1 MKAIGIQ
8 KIDGKPGQ
16 VYYPY
21 LPFILNTLIC
31 GALNSSEQLPTADF
45 HSLNSLDLP
54 TPIPKQNELLIKLHA
69 AALNH
74 RDLFIRQHFYGTAF
88 DVPLCADGVGTVISA
103 GSSELNRQWKGKKV
117 ILVPGRGWDSDP
129 AGPESGNYLILGGT
143 KYIPFGTAQEY
154 VCIDAKEV
162 EEAPGHLEIP
172 EAAALPL
179 CGLTAFR
186 AVFTKA
192 GVKKGDNVLI
202 TGIGGGVALAALQF
216 CTAAGATVFVTSG
229 DERKLEFA
237 KELGAA
243 AGVCYKHEGW
253 DKKMKALLPNS
264 RPFLD
269 YVIDGAGGDII
280 TKTSG
285 LLKQGGR
292 IVSYGMN
299 PGTQLPFTMSA
310 VAKNIEILGSM
321 MGSRKEFKQMV
332 AFVREKQIRPVISKV
347 VRGLDV
353 EKLEELFDDM
363 NNGKQFGKLVV
374 LFEDSEAK
382 LKL

>member
-1 MKAIGIQ
+1 MKAIAIQ

-16 VYYPY
+16 VYYP
-21 LPFILNTLIC
+21 LKT
-31 GALNSSEQLPTADF
+31 
-45 HSLNSLDLP
+45 LDLP
-54 TPIPKQNELLIKLHA
+54 TPTPVQDELLIKLHA

-74 RDLFIRQHFYGTAF
+74 RDLFIRQHLYPGTAF

-103 GSSELNRQWKGKKV
+103 GSPELNRQWKGKKV

-229 DERKLEFA
+229 DERKLAFA
-237 KELGAA
+237 KKLGAA
-243 AGVCYKHEGW
+243 AGVCYKDECW
-253 DKKMKALLPNS
+253 EKQIKALLPKS
-264 RPFLD
+264 RQFLD
-269 YVIDGAGGDII
+269 SVIDGAGGDIV

-292 IVSYGMN
+292 IVSYGMTLG
-299 PGTQLPFTMSA
+299 PKLPFTMGA
-310 VAKNIEILGSM
+310 VLKNIDIFGST
-321 MGSRKEFKQMV
+321 MGSREEFKQMV
-332 AFVREKQIRPVISKV
+332 AFVREKKIRPVISKV

-363 NNGKQFGKLVV
+363 KSARQVGKLVIA
-374 LFEDSEAK
+374 FENSEAESK
-382 LKL
+382 L